1 MKKEGKRGPRG
12 LRDRPT
18 SSIPNHPPSPHVSGN
33 LCLWS
38 SLLREALCV
47 KPDAPVREE
56 PGFVGGL
63 HCAQRKPTL
72 WGWGE
77 EYVPLPGSTTY
88 CCLNNQLPLSEPWF
102 SPDKADRPG
111 FEKGPGQQL
120 SRPGVG
126 KHTCKSEACGVCAR
140 GLDWSVRC
148 VDARPR
154 ERITALGIK
163 ALKMGKL
170 KG

>member
-1 MKKEGKRGPRG
+1 MEKEGKRGPCG
-12 LRDRPT
+12 LRDRPA
-18 SSIPNHPPSPHVSGN
+18 SSIPNHSPSPHVSGS

-47 KPDAPVREE
+47 KPDAPVRE
-56 PGFVGGL
+56 GL
-63 HCAQRKPTL
+63 HYAQRKSTL

-77 EYVPLPGSTTY
+77 EYIPLPGSTTY
-88 CCLNNQLPLSEPWF
+88 CCLNNQLPLSQPWF

-120 SRPGVG
+120 SWPGLG
-126 KHTCKSEACGVCAR
+126 KHTWKSEVCGVCTK
-140 GLDWSVRC
+140 GLYWSLRY

-154 ERITALGIK
+154 GRIIALGIN
-163 ALKMGKL
+163 ALKMEKL